1 MTSAEQCVANIGT
14 EGRRKRMVFGVV
26 TLVVAVGLWAGL
38 VHFDADRWWRLAV
51 FLPLLLAGIGI
62 FQARAR
68 T

>member
-14 EGRRKRMVFGVV
+14 AGRRKRMVFGVV
-26 TLVVAVGLWAGL
+26 TLVVAVMLWVGL
-38 VHFDADRWWRLAV
+38 VHFDADRWWRLTV
-51 FLPLLLAGIGI
+51 FLPLLLGGIGV

>member
-14 EGRRKRMVFGVV
+14 SGRRMRLVFGVV
-26 TLVVAVGLWAGL
+26 TLVLAVGLWIGL
-38 VHFDADRWWRLAV
+38 VHFDADRWWRLAM
-51 FLPLLLAGIGI
+51 FLPLLLGGIGV